1 MTNDRLLRIDLQ
13 PKTKNKRIPT
23 QKPTTNKRIPTHQ
36 QRTKEFLP
44 TNNQQPTPNNRSTKK
59 RAMIEINQLASQTQ
73 ETAKR
78 LGIKKFDIYGS
89 AVDENSVQ
97 VDNGEPKQVKAS
109 QRSGVT
115 VRVWNEQ
122 NTMGITSTTDVN
134 PLGLELALKTAYE
147 ASFFGVTEHVPDFSP
162 EATVPLAKQDAK
174 MPQVQVSK
182 LIETL
187 IKAEKE
193 LLAAHEAIASVPYN
207 GLAQR
212 DIDRFYLNSD
222 GAARAEGASYTSLYL
237 YTKTEQPDKKPRSA
251 GAYRIGSHLDKL
263 DISGCIKEAAE
274 KTISHL
280 NYEKI
285 PSGKYTVVFSAEAF
299 LSLLG
304 AFSNIFNAQN
314 ILDKQS
320 LSTPESLGQQIAS
333 PFLSVCDDPL
343 HPNNVAFTTFDGEGT
358 PTRRVPLITEGILSN
373 FIHSAGTAK
382 RMNAQPTGHA
392 NIGAKVTV
400 SPHFYHVFRGATPET
415 EYSLETADNV
425 VLIDDL
431 QALHAGV
438 QALQGSFSLPFD
450 GWLIKGGEKIS
461 IESATVAGDFLE
473 FLKSIVF
480 LEAEAELTPGG
491 ISPRVWVENL
501 SITGE

>member
-1 MTNDRLLRIDLQ
+1 MTYN
-13 PKTKNKRIPT
+13 
-23 QKPTTNKRIPTHQ
+23 
-36 QRTKEFLP
+36 QRTKNQHEISLP
-44 TNNQQPTPNNRSTKK
+44 NQHEISLENIPNQQEKYKK
-59 RAMIEINQLASQTQ
+59 AMIEINELASQAQ
-73 ETAKR
+73 SIAKK

-89 AVDENSVQ
+89 AVDENTVQ

-115 VRVWNEQ
+115 VRVWNQ
-122 NTMGITSTTDVN
+122 QHTMGVTSTTEVN

-147 ASFFGVTEHVPDFSP
+147 ASFFGVKEHIPDFSP
-162 EATVPLAKQDAK
+162 EATVYLAKKDAK
-174 MPQVQVSK
+174 MPQASVST

-187 IKAEKE
+187 LDAEQK
-193 LLAAHEAIASVPYN
+193 LLAFHDAIASVPYN

-212 DIDRFYLNSD
+212 DVDRFYLNSD
-222 GAARAEGASYTSLYL
+222 GAVRAEGASYTSLYL
-237 YTKTEQPDKKPRSA
+237 YTKTEQPGKKPRSA
-251 GAYRIGSHLDKL
+251 GAYRISSHLEKL
-263 DISGCIKEAAE
+263 DISGCIQEAAE

-314 ILDKQS
+314 ILDQQS

-333 PFLSVCDDPL
+333 PLLSLCDDPL
-343 HPNNVAFTTFDGEGT
+343 HPNNVACTTFDGEGT
-358 PTRRVPLITEGILSN
+358 PTRRVPLITEGVLSN

-400 SPHFYHVFRGATPET
+400 SPHFYHVFRGATPDQ

-438 QALQGSFSLPFD
+438 QALQGSFSLPFN
-450 GWLIKGGEKIS
+450 GWLINDGQKIS
-461 IESATVAGDFLE
+461 IESATVAGDFLDV
-473 FLKSIVF
+473 LKSIVF
-480 LEAEAELTPGG
+480 VEAEVELTPGG
-491 ISPRVWVENL
+491 ISPRVWVDNL